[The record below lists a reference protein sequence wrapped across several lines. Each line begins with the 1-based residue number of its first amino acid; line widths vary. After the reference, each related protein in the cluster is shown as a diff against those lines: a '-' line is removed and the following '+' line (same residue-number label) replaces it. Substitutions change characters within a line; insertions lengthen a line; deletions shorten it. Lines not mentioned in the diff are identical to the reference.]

1 MAARQGTQNAAT
13 RARAAVPRL
22 PLLLAVSCLG
32 SAVLLLAGRQLLLL
46 RPPLTPNVGSR
57 SLVRSWRLDPDPQR
71 RREAALLLAGR
82 DSQRGGG
89 DPQTERRLLKGQGW
103 GRDPLAALVL
113 KREALV
119 AASLGEAGLAESRWQ
134 QLLQRFPGDP
144 ASADALYALGRGQ
157 PPLRQQLL
165 ARFPAHPAALAA
177 ALELGEEGALHLA
190 RWGPRWPGAAG
201 LLRQRCA
208 PGQRAL
214 SPGERDQLAG
224 ALAQLGDT
232 AAAERCLGNASASPA
247 TSLALARALLPD
259 PRQEA
264 AAEARLLALAR
275 RAPGS
280 DEALEAVR
288 LLGEGRSPASL
299 AAIAQLPPALRGSA
313 PAQARLARER
323 EEPGPTLTVLR
334 QWPADPAS
342 WELQWHQARRAAL
355 AGDWRQAALLLD
367 EPSLDGLL
375 PPPLE
380 GRRRFWQGLAHW
392 QLGER
397 RRAETIW
404 SDLLEA
410 LPGGYYGWRAAV
422 RLGRGDVELDPL
434 KAPPLV
440 RTDWHPL
447 GQGEPALE
455 RLWRLNQPLEAWEHW
470 RIGQEQRSGEDPLE
484 QIHEGRLRRAVGDHW
499 LGLGRLEQASLR
511 LPAGRCPWTRVLE
524 RELHSPDFIAELNE
538 AGREAAVPATLL
550 AAVAKQES
558 RFSPSVRSP
567 VGAVGLLQLM
577 PATAGE
583 LLGRPLDAAEL
594 EQPALNARLGARYL
608 GRMLQRWQGNPLLAV
623 ASYNAGPN
631 AVAGWINPRLNSEPE
646 LWVEAIPFPETRLYV
661 KKVMGNLWSFEEPRP
676 PACGDPPLSPG

>member
-1 MAARQGTQNAAT
+1 M
-13 RARAAVPRL
+13 PRL
-22 PLLLAVSCLG
+22 PLLLAVSCAG

-46 RPPLTPNVGSR
+46 RPPLTANAGSR
-57 SLVRSWRLDPDPQR
+57 SLERSWRLDPDPGR

-82 DSQRGGG
+82 HNQRDGG
-89 DPQTERRLLKGQGW
+89 DPQAERRLLKSQGW

-113 KREALV
+113 KREALL
-119 AASLGEAGLAESRWQ
+119 AARQGEAELAESRWQ
-134 QLLQRFPGDP
+134 LLLRRFPGDP
-144 ASADALYALGRGQ
+144 ASADALYALGRTQ
-157 PPLRQQLL
+157 PALREQLL

-177 ALELGEEGALHLA
+177 ALELGEAGALHLA

-201 LLRQRCA
+201 VLRQRCA
-208 PGQRAL
+208 PGQRAMNAA
-214 SPGERDQLAG
+214 ERDQLAG

-232 AAAERCLGNASASPA
+232 AAALRCLGDASASPA
-247 TSLALARALLPD
+247 TSLALARALLQD
-259 PRQEA
+259 PQQEA
-264 AAEARLLALAR
+264 AAEARLLELAR
-275 RAPGS
+275 RAPASG
-280 DEALEAVR
+280 EALEAVR
-288 LLGEGRSPASL
+288 LLGEGRSPESL

-313 PAQARLARER
+313 PAQARLARESP
-323 EEPGPTLTVLR
+323 EPGPTLAVLR
-334 QWPADPAS
+334 RWPADPAS
-342 WELQWHQARRAAL
+342 WELQWQQARRAAL
-355 AGDWRQAALLLD
+355 AGEWSQTALLLD

-397 RRAETIW
+397 GRAEAIW
-404 SDLLEA
+404 RELLDA

-422 RLGRGDVELDPL
+422 RLGRGNVELDPL

-440 RTDWHPL
+440 ATAWHPL
-447 GQGEPALE
+447 GQDDPALE
-455 RLWRLNQPLEAWEHW
+455 RLWRLDQPLEAWEHW
-470 RIGQEQRSGEDPLE
+470 RLGQEERVGGDPLE
-484 QIHEGRLRRAVGDHW
+484 QIHEGRLRRAVGDNW

-524 RELHSPDFIAELNE
+524 RELHSPDFISELNA

-558 RFSPSVRSP
+558 RFSTSVRSP

-577 PATAGE
+577 PATAAE
-583 LLGRPLDAAEL
+583 LLGRPLDTAEL

-608 GRMLQRWQGNPLLAV
+608 RRMLQRWRGNPLLAV

-631 AVAGWINPRLNSEPE
+631 AVAGWISPRLNSEPE
-646 LWVEAIPFPETRLYV
+646 LWVESIPFPETRLYV
-661 KKVMGNLWSFEEPRP
+661 KKVMGNLWSFQAPRP
-676 PACGDPPLSPG
+676 PACGEPALSPG